1 MLVQY
6 TPTSSLD
13 ADTRA
18 RLAAAASG
26 LMCTAEAAQGYLV
39 FEGKYF
45 SILEVRALTPR
56 PPLQNL
62 MEG

>member
-1 MLVQY
+1 MLIQY
-6 TPTSSLD
+6 TSTSSLD
-13 ADTRA
+13 ASTKA
-18 RLAAAASG
+18 RLAAASSG
-26 LMCTAEAAQGYLV
+26 LLQTSEAAQGYV
-39 FEGKYF
+39 IFEGKYF